1 MKKLLLILTLA
12 FAPLA
17 SAMAL
22 DLPADTLLFVYKLHG
37 QTRKYKMKFSEI
49 PGGKAID
56 WKILR
61 NGHWQQG
68 RYEMSEAAL
77 RSASAMSFRQ
87 PVDGELVVLPD
98 TETFG
103 IVPAD
108 FLQQLKRDGRAAYDS
123 TIWQLAPSDDS
134 DSHVSES
141 VASSMPTSPVGAVGD
156 GIHLL
161 HVRDTR
167 EGAEMWILD
176 NPSWP
181 IIWRMSSNPL
191 EINWTTQPLH

>member
-77 RSASAMSFRQ
+77 RSASAMSFR
-87 PVDGELVVLPD
+87 
-98 TETFG
+98 
-103 IVPAD
+103 
-108 FLQQLKRDGRAAYDS
+108 
-123 TIWQLAPSDDS
+123 
-134 DSHVSES
+134 
-141 VASSMPTSPVGAVGD
+141 
-156 GIHLL
+156 
-161 HVRDTR
+161 
-167 EGAEMWILD
+167 
-176 NPSWP
+176 
-181 IIWRMSSNPL
+181 
-191 EINWTTQPLH
+191 